1 MTMHLRT
8 DPSTCPGRR
17 PAWTLWMCSLF
28 WGCIVSSVWSSSNVA
43 SSASSSS
50 SVSQAQYEHHFHGSK
65 HHSVPI
71 SIYRSPVSLRG
82 GHGGCPS
89 CFFLTFPRSSR
100 SGGGGAGSAPRTMP
114 AAPRDGRGSPS
125 PPTLPGPLSRAGCR
139 GRAASRASRPCW
151 VLPAG
156 REGGRWGRVGSPW
169 AGGSGGRRGPG
180 GPGRNHGGRGALL
193 GIWGRRPP

>member
-114 AAPRDGRGSPS
+114 TAPRDGARVPQPIDPPRHPEPSRVPRSGRFQGQPS
-125 PPTLPGPLSRAGCR
+125 PLGAPSRPGGWAPGP
-139 GRAASRASRPCW
+139 
-151 VLPAG
+151 
-156 REGGRWGRVGSPW
+156 GRVPLGW
-169 AGGSGGRRGPG
+169 RQRRAEGAGGS
-180 GPGRNHGGRGALL
+180 
-193 GIWGRRPP
+193 RP